1 MQVFRALL
9 LAILLTGNVS
19 VRAQVRASRLP
30 RLLRPAPAAGGL
42 PASPVWQLVRVER
55 VIDADTYEVATA
67 GGRARVRLLGADAPE
82 ADQPFGPEAT
92 ALVKALLRR
101 QYVWLQVRGRD
112 LYGRHLAAVRL
123 RPAAFSFAGLVALDS
138 LLVVRGWA
146 WAYEP
151 DRATARRLAEQQ
163 LAQRTGRGL
172 WQCPQPMEPR
182 LWRGLDNET
191 KRRNRG
197 GCPRLQQAR

>member
-9 LAILLTGNVS
+9 AAILLTGNGS
-19 VRAQVRASRLP
+19 ARAQVRASRLP
-30 RLLRPAPAAGGL
+30 RQLRPAPAAITL

-55 VIDADTYEVATA
+55 VIDADTYEVAAA

-92 ALVKALLRR
+92 ALVGALLRR

-112 LYGRHLAAVRL
+112 VYGRHLAAVRL
-123 RPAAFSFAGLVALDS
+123 RPAALSPAGPMALDS

-163 LAQRTGRGL
+163 QAQAAGCGL
-172 WQCPQPMEPR
+172 WQCPQPVEPR
-182 LWRGLDNET
+182 LWRSLDNET

-197 GCPRLQQAR
+197 GCPRLQQGR